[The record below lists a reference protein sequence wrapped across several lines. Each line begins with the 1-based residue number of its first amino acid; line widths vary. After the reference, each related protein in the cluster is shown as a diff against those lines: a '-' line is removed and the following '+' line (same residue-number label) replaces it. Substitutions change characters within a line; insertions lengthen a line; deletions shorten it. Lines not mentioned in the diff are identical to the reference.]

1 MTDESYLIGFPRIS
15 MPTSKTKKPASGR
28 LPAAPVP
35 QDHRVRTGALRRE
48 QTRRKLLAAAMA
60 VFAEKGA
67 DAPLI
72 DDFIAA
78 AGVARGTFYNYF
90 STPQELLD
98 AVTAELS
105 DAILASI
112 DRVVLAIADPL
123 QRMACGC
130 LLYMHLGVDV
140 PHWGMFMM
148 GTGFRSE
155 AAGKLVDVYLPR
167 DLELARRAGEV
178 DYPSVQ
184 AARDLMFA
192 SVKQAIL
199 SVNSG
204 NAPREHLRDMLALG
218 LRGIGVSPERAA
230 QLRRMPLPEVDL
242 PEGFG
247 WTGGVPSFRRPLP
260 PDSTTLTSA
269 RSTGLAAPGSRPRR
283 AT

>member
-1 MTDESYLIGFPRIS
+1 
-15 MPTSKTKKPASGR
+15 MPTSKTKRRASGR
-28 LPAAPVP
+28 QPAIPVP
-35 QDHRVRTGALRRE
+35 EDHRVRTGALRRE
-48 QTRRKLLAAAMA
+48 QTRRKLLTAAMA
-60 VFAEKGA
+60 VFAEKGV

-105 DAILASI
+105 DAILANI
-112 DRVVLAIADPL
+112 ERVVLGIADPL

-130 LLYMHLGVDV
+130 LLYMQLGVDL

-178 DYPSVQ
+178 DYSSLR

-199 SVNSG
+199 SVHAGS
-204 NAPREHLRDMLALG
+204 APREHLRDMLAMS

-230 QLRRMPLPEVDL
+230 ELRRMPLPEVEL

-247 WTGGVPSFRRPLP
+247 WPQGVPSFTRPHP
-260 PDSTTLTSA
+260 ST
-269 RSTGLAAPGSRPRR
+269 RP
-283 AT
+283 A